1 MSQGQKIVKLWQLF
15 SRFAIGKR
23 LFNRIIAW
31 KIPYSGSIGAR
42 ITSLTAGHA
51 CLVLKDRRRVRNH
64 LNSIHAI
71 ALTNF
76 GELTSG
82 LALNAGLDPQVR
94 GIVTSIT
101 TEYVKKARGTLYC
114 ECVCD
119 IPTVV
124 QDRDFIVEAVIRD
137 AVQEV
142 VARVMVTWRL
152 GLKKI

>member
-15 SRFAIGKR
+15 SKVPAGKR
-23 LFNRIIAW
+23 IFNRIIAW
-31 KIPYSGSIGAR
+31 KIPYSGSIGAQ

-51 CLVLKDRRRVRNH
+51 CLVLKDRRRIRNH

-82 LALNAGLDPQVR
+82 LALHAGLDAQVR

-101 TEYVKKARGTLYC
+101 TDYEKKARGTLYS
-114 ECVCD
+114 ECICD

-124 QDRDFIVEAVIRD
+124 EDREFVVEALIRN
-137 AVQEV
+137 AEQEV
-142 VARVMVTWRL
+142 VSRVKVTWWL
-152 GLKKI
+152 GLRK